1 MFGHVAVWTI
11 TPRPRL
17 MKPTMESPGTG
28 LQQWAMRTIM
38 SSTPRTGMPP
48 VLGGGGG
55 LCSLR
60 LRWGDDRIHGI
71 GRFKD
76 FRRRN
81 NGLQTLHHLLGRE
94 TRVPDGGHQRLV
106 H

>member
-1 MFGHVAVWTI
+1 MWTI

-38 SSTPRTGMPP
+38 SSTPRTEMPP

-60 LRWGDDRIHGI
+60 LRWETTVSTASGVSRISG
-71 GRFKD
+71 GETMACKRFTTCLVVK
-76 FRRRN
+76 RAYPM
-81 NGLQTLHHLLGRE
+81 E
-94 TRVPDGGHQRLV
+94 AILV

>member
-38 SSTPRTGMPP
+38 SSTPRTEMPP
-48 VLGGGGG
+48 VLGGGGA
-55 LCSLR
+55 LL
-60 LRWGDDRIHGI
+60 LALAVGDDRIHGASGVSRI
-71 GRFKD
+71 SGGEI
-76 FRRRN
+76 

-94 TRVPDGGHQRLV
+94 TRVPDGGHQLV